1 MLAAAAVAVE
11 QLSSQR
17 GQVENER
24 MSAGLQVLS
33 LGSPEMLRQ
42 PLPPPLRAAGR
53 QRWPPWPQNSD
64 LLSAVVVAVAAVVE
78 VVEVAAVAAVAFP
91 TSRPSVI

>member
-1 MLAAAAVAVE
+1 MLAAAAVE
-11 QLSSQR
+11 QLSLQR

-24 MSAGLQVLS
+24 MSAGSQVLS

-42 PLPPPLRAAGR
+42 PLPPPLRVVGR
-53 QRWPPWPQNSD
+53 QRWPPWPLNSD
-64 LLSAVVVAVAAVVE
+64 LLSAVVVAVAAVVVE
-78 VVEVAAVAAVAFP
+78 VVEVAAAAVAFP